1 MGGLGCRGYSVYRVT
16 TAATAITGSGIE
28 TVEFITKRWKQLR
41 EFLSETRA
49 EMKKV
54 TFPPRDQVVTTTIV
68 VVITS
73 LIFAFFLWVADLVIL
88 KVYGWIYQVLGA

>member
-1 MGGLGCRGYSVYRVT
+1 MD
-16 TAATAITGSGIE
+16 
-28 TVEFITKRWKQLR
+28 FITKRWRQFS

-54 TFPPRDQVVTTTIV
+54 TFPPREQVVSTTIV

-73 LIFAFFLWVADLVIL
+73 VIFAIFLWIADLVIL

>member
-1 MGGLGCRGYSVYRVT
+1 MD
-16 TAATAITGSGIE
+16 
-28 TVEFITKRWKQLR
+28 FITKRWRQFS
-41 EFLSETRA
+41 EFLSETQA

-54 TFPPRDQVVTTTIV
+54 TFPPREQVVSTTIV

-73 LIFAFFLWVADLVIL
+73 VIFAIFLWIADLVIL

>member
-1 MGGLGCRGYSVYRVT
+1 VD
-16 TAATAITGSGIE
+16 
-28 TVEFITKRWKQLR
+28 FITKRWRQFS
-41 EFLSETRA
+41 EFLSETQA

-54 TFPPRDQVVTTTIV
+54 TFPPREQVVSTTIV

-73 LIFAFFLWVADLVIL
+73 VIFAIFLWIADLVIL

>member
-1 MGGLGCRGYSVYRVT
+1 
-16 TAATAITGSGIE
+16 
-28 TVEFITKRWKQLR
+28 VEFIIKRWRQFR

-54 TFPPRDQVVTTTIV
+54 TFPPRDQVVSTTLV
-68 VVITS
+68 VVVTS
-73 LIFAFFLWVADLVIL
+73 VIFAIFLWIADLVIL

>member
-1 MGGLGCRGYSVYRVT
+1 MD
-16 TAATAITGSGIE
+16 
-28 TVEFITKRWKQLR
+28 FITKRWRQFS
-41 EFLSETRA
+41 EFLSETQA

-54 TFPPRDQVVTTTIV
+54 TFPPREQVVSTTIV

-73 LIFAFFLWVADLVIL
+73 VIFSIFLWIADLVIL